1 MVRERVTT
9 TGTVVL
15 EVVLLLALVS
25 ATVFGLVRTVFSPV
39 ALGDNVPAVVRDAGG
54 QLFGPRYFGEAPAVR
69 TELNQGVMVTTTPPL
84 YFYGAEEVPTGRG
97 EFSGPYEA
105 QVNVYSP
112 TTTQR
117 TAFVGA
123 GLAESLAT
131 VTVLLLLLRIVRSLR
146 LGDPFDLANARRLR
160 RIAAAVV
167 FGGTGASALQSWGEH
182 LVLSDSAIRPFVQ
195 EQLHVT
201 LLPLVI
207 GLGVLLLAEVF
218 RRGAL
223 MRAELT
229 GLV

>member
-1 MVRERVTT
+1 
-9 TGTVVL
+9 
-15 EVVLLLALVS
+15 
-25 ATVFGLVRTVFSPV
+25 V
-39 ALGDNVPAVVRDAGG
+39 A
-54 QLFGPRYFGEAPAVR
+54 
-69 TELNQGVMVTTTPPL
+69 
-84 YFYGAEEVPTGRG
+84 
-97 EFSGPYEA
+97 
-105 QVNVYSP
+105 
-112 TTTQR
+112 
-117 TAFVGA
+117 
-123 GLAESLAT
+123 
-131 VTVLLLLLRIVRSLR
+131 VLLLLLRIVRSLR

-182 LVLSDSAIRPFVQ
+182 LVLSDSAIRPLVQ
-195 EQLHVT
+195 EQLNVT